1 MSSPPFGIYVHV
13 PFCASRC
20 GYCDF
25 NTYTASELAGSG
37 SSPDGWLDAVR
48 RELALARRTVGDR
61 AVDTVFV
68 GGGTP
73 SLIGAARLGA
83 VLDAVREEFG
93 LAPAAEVTTES
104 NPESTSPEFF
114 AALVHEGFTRVSLG
128 MQSAAPHVLRVL
140 ERRHTPGRAVEAAR
154 EAAAAGIAHVNLDL
168 IYATPGET
176 TDDLRASVEAVLAA
190 GVDHVS
196 AYSLIVEDGTALARR
211 VARGELPAPD
221 DDVAAE
227 RYELIDDLLTAAGLH
242 WYEVSNWART
252 PEAECRHNLGYWLD
266 GDWWGVGPGAHSHLA
281 GRRWWNVKHPARYA
295 AAVAAG
301 SPEADHEVL
310 TAEDRHTERVMLR
323 LRLATGLDL
332 ALLDGPAR
340 REAERAAADGLLDP
354 AALDRGRAVLTRP
367 GRLLADRV
375 VQDLLLAS
383 ESTPA

>member
-1 MSSPPFGIYVHV
+1 M
-13 PFCASRC
+13 
-20 GYCDF
+20 
-25 NTYTASELAGSG
+25 
-37 SSPDGWLDAVR
+37 PD
-48 RELALARRTVGDR
+48 E
-61 AVDTVFV
+61 
-68 GGGTP
+68 
-73 SLIGAARLGA
+73 
-83 VLDAVREEFG
+83 
-93 LAPAAEVTTES
+93 
-104 NPESTSPEFF
+104 
-114 AALVHEGFTRVSLG
+114 
-128 MQSAAPHVLRVL
+128 
-140 ERRHTPGRAVEAAR
+140 
-154 EAAAAGIAHVNLDL
+154 
-168 IYATPGET
+168 
-176 TDDLRASVEAVLAA
+176 DDLADKYLLL
-190 GVDHVS
+190 D
-196 AYSLIVEDGTALARR
+196 
-211 VARGELPAPD
+211 
-221 DDVAAE
+221 E
-227 RYELIDDLLTAAGLH
+227 RLVAAGLH